1 MRVHHLSR
9 PAVADA
15 RLSCVRPSVWRSLA
29 CAAAFVVAFGEMRPA
44 VAAVLTWDADNSTT
58 GPQDGSGTWT
68 TGSAG
73 WWDGTANV
81 NWATLD
87 QAVFGAGVP
96 GAYTI
101 SLGGNVTTAL
111 GTTGTGGLNFL
122 TSGYTLSATT
132 SRTVNVGNGSGN
144 GFVRVASGATA
155 TVGSNVAVAKGG
167 GTGALALLG
176 GGTLSVGSGGVVR
189 NVNTNANEV
198 ANGSTLW
205 INGGSGTFGSS
216 MVIGQFT
223 AGNGTNGTLLVDSGS
238 FSVGGSGNL
247 VVSRATGDVSTVTI
261 NGGGIAI
268 SSGGLNFGVAS
279 ITATSSFNL
288 NGGTVTVRQVN
299 HFGGTSTFNFNGGT
313 LKVQASG
320 SASYM
325 SGLSRA
331 NVRDGGAVFD
341 VSGQSVTVA
350 QPLLHSDIPGD
361 NAIDGGLT
369 LGGNGRLTLSG
380 SNSYTGPTAVN
391 TGTLAVNGIIGSGT
405 VSVAAAAWLQGTGTI
420 GGAVNV
426 QGTLSPGTS
435 PGVITLGSLTLGG
448 SSTSLIEITGTV
460 RGSGYDGVNITGT
473 SSSLAY
479 AGALSLSFGNVSAF
493 ANDTVLDIFNF
504 SGGSLGSYTTV
515 SSTGFYAGGWSD
527 IGGGQFRLVSGGQ
540 TLTFDQATGDI
551 IVVPEPAAI
560 ALVGIG
566 VAASLT
572 VLRRRRKT

>member
-1 MRVHHLSR
+1 
-9 PAVADA
+9 
-15 RLSCVRPSVWRSLA
+15 
-29 CAAAFVVAFGEMRPA
+29 
-44 VAAVLTWDADNSTT
+44 
-58 GPQDGSGTWT
+58 
-68 TGSAG
+68 
-73 WWDGTANV
+73 
-81 NWATLD
+81 
-87 QAVFGAGVP
+87 
-96 GAYTI
+96 
-101 SLGGNVTTAL
+101 
-111 GTTGTGGLNFL
+111 
-122 TSGYTLSATT
+122 
-132 SRTVNVGNGSGN
+132 
-144 GFVRVASGATA
+144 
-155 TVGSNVAVAKGG
+155 
-167 GTGALALLG
+167 
-176 GGTLSVGSGGVVR
+176 
-189 NVNTNANEV
+189 
-198 ANGSTLW
+198 
-205 INGGSGTFGSS
+205 
-216 MVIGQFT
+216 
-223 AGNGTNGTLLVDSGS
+223 
-238 FSVGGSGNL
+238 
-247 VVSRATGDVSTVTI
+247 
-261 NGGGIAI
+261 
-268 SSGGLNFGVAS
+268 
-279 ITATSSFNL
+279 
-288 NGGTVTVRQVN
+288 
-299 HFGGTSTFNFNGGT
+299 
-313 LKVQASG
+313 
-320 SASYM
+320 M

-420 GGAVNV
+420 GGAENV